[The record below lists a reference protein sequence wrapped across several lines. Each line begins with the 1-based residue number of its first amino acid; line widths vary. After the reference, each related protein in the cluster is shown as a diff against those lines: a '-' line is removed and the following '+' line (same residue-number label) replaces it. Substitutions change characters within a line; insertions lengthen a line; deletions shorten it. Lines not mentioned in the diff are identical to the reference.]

1 MLQFEW
7 DPQKAASNFSK
18 HGVSFNE
25 AVTVFN
31 DPVFIT
37 VMDDEHSED
46 EDRYITIGLS
56 NATRL
61 LMIAHT
67 DRNGLIRIISARRAT
82 KKEEDF
88 YAQAE

>member
-1 MLQFEW
+1 MHFEW
-7 DPQKAASNFSK
+7 DPRKAASNLSK
-18 HGVSFNE
+18 HSISFDE

-31 DPVFIT
+31 DPMFIT

-46 EDRYITIGLS
+46 EERYITVGLS
-56 NATRL
+56 NASLL
-61 LMIAHT
+61 LMVAHT

>member
-1 MLQFEW
+1 MHFEW
-7 DPQKAASNFSK
+7 DPRKAASNLSK
-18 HGVSFNE
+18 HSISFDE

-31 DPVFIT
+31 DPMFIA

-46 EDRYITIGLS
+46 EERYITVGLS
-56 NATRL
+56 NASRL
-61 LMIAHT
+61 LMVAHT

-82 KKEEDF
+82 KKEENF

>member
-1 MLQFEW
+1 MHFEW
-7 DPQKAASNFSK
+7 DPRKAASNLSK
-18 HGVSFNE
+18 HSVSFNE

-31 DPVFIT
+31 DPMFIT

-46 EDRYITIGLS
+46 EERYITVGLS
-56 NATRL
+56 NASRL
-61 LMIAHT
+61 LMVAHT

-82 KKEEDF
+82 KKEENF

>member
-1 MLQFEW
+1 MHFEW
-7 DPQKAASNFSK
+7 DPRKAASNLSK
-18 HGVSFNE
+18 HSISFDE

-31 DPVFIT
+31 DPMFIT

-46 EDRYITIGLS
+46 EERYITVGLS
-56 NATRL
+56 NASLL
-61 LMIAHT
+61 LMVAHT

-82 KKEEDF
+82 KKEENF

>member
-1 MLQFEW
+1 MHFEW
-7 DPQKAASNFSK
+7 DPRKAASNLSK
-18 HGVSFNE
+18 HSISFDE

-31 DPVFIT
+31 DPMFIT

-46 EDRYITIGLS
+46 EERYITVGLS
-56 NATRL
+56 NASRL
-61 LMIAHT
+61 LMVAHT

-82 KKEEDF
+82 KKEENF